1 MNILI
6 TGASRGLGLELTKQ
20 FAARGE
26 TVFAAMREPDGATTA
41 NVETIKLDVTNPGSI
56 AAAVELIGSKTDSL
70 DVLINNAGVL
80 TTRGA
85 RHMEEFGDLT
95 ADEAEGIFRANAVA
109 PFMVAQAFREL
120 LKKSSQPKI
129 VSITSGYGSV
139 SSNDGSFPLWY
150 SASKAALN
158 MGMRTAAA
166 QLAKD
171 KFTVA
176 VISPGWVKTDMG
188 GPGAPLTPE
197 ESVRGMIK
205 VIDDLD
211 PSKNGKFVNYDGREV
226 PW

>member
-6 TGASRGLGLELTKQ
+6 TGASRGLGLELTRQ
-20 FAARGE
+20 YEARGE
-26 TVFAAMREPDGATTA
+26 TVFAAMRDTDGNIEA
-41 NVETIKLDVTNPGSI
+41 VKLDVTDQSSI
-56 AAAVELIGSKTDSL
+56 AAAVKQVRGKTDSL
-70 DVLINNAGVL
+70 DILINNAGVL
-80 TTRGA
+80 TTRGG
-85 RHMEEFGDLT
+85 RHMAEFGDLT
-95 ADEAEGIFRANAVA
+95 ADEPEAIFRANVIA
-109 PFMVAQAFREL
+109 PFMVAQAFLEL
-120 LKKSSQPKI
+120 LQKSSQPRI

-150 SASKAALN
+150 AASKAALN

-171 KFTVA
+171 NFTVA

-205 VIDDLD
+205 VIDGLD
-211 PSKNGKFVNYDGREV
+211 PSKNGKFLNYDGREV